1 MLQLKEI
8 KKDYKAGDTIV
19 PALKG
24 ITLNFRKNE
33 FVAILGP
40 SGCGK
45 TTLLNIIGGLDR
57 YTTGDLLINSVST
70 KLYKDKDWDTYRNH
84 EIGFVFQSYNLI
96 PHLTV
101 LGNVELALTLSGM
114 AKAERRK
121 LAKEA
126 LQRVG
131 LEDQMNKKPN
141 QLSGGQMQRVAIA
154 RAIVNHPHII
164 LADEPTGALDTE
176 TSVQVMEI
184 LKEISE
190 DCLVIMVTHNPALAD
205 QYATRI
211 VRLLDGEM
219 ISDSDS
225 YQPTEEELLLDQEN
239 NIHTSEGSSEQ
250 KENKGEIVEEIHR
263 NQNKNDHEK
272 KRIKKKDS
280 KMSFFTA
287 LTLSF
292 KNLLTKKGRTFLISF
307 AGSIGIIGISLVL
320 SISNGFSRYIDKL
333 QNDMLSGYPV
343 TVSRFAADYDAIE
356 NIGMGM
362 KPDEGRF
369 PDDENLYIYD
379 PTGVMSKAVHLN
391 LIDQAYVDYIQD
403 FYEEDLQRNEE
414 DRLTN
419 SIQYSYASGSM
430 NIMTHYKDNY
440 SFVAQSTSST
450 GDSMTEMMA
459 MFMGSST
466 NVFQEALDNE
476 DFIKRQYDVIS
487 GHYPQN
493 QNEVA
498 IVVDQKNRMSVSTL
512 EALGIPYTDANG
524 QNLSSIAFD
533 DLLYQDENHPGVE
546 FKVIRNQDYYLY
558 QEEPQLKPGDET
570 DTGEETKPGDGI
582 ETHTDTKTPNPYP
595 YFLPAKYDENVKN
608 SLSSYYQ
615 SITYPEGIDMNLH
628 IVGVLRLSEDAPLD
642 LFNSGILYHP
652 DLTKTFIADAKLS
665 PIAAL
670 QNQDSEF
677 MYGDYRDIYNSLP
690 KEMKKMVSEVMNGN
704 EYKLPISVMKIVFGK
719 YVNSE
724 GYDNEELL
732 TRYIVESAKQTIGSS
747 DVPSSIYIYPK
758 SFAAKEKINA
768 YLDSWNLDQTHQN
781 QKIIYTDAASVF
793 STTLGQMVDIIS
805 YVLIAFTAISLV
817 VSSIMIGI
825 ITYVSVI
832 ERTKEIGVLRSLGA
846 RKRDISSVFNAET
859 LLIGLIA
866 GLLGVIVTYVL
877 CVPIN
882 MLIRHLAGPTL
893 TMNLA
898 IFNPFHALVLLC
910 VSMALTIISGLIPS
924 RIAANKDPVIAL
936 RTE

>member
-239 NIHTSEGSSEQ
+239 NIHTSEGSPEQ

-450 GDSMTEMMA
+450 GGSMTEMMA

-558 QEEPQLKPGDET
+558 QEEPQLKPG
-570 DTGEETKPGDGI
+570 EEI
-582 ETHTDTKTPNPYP
+582 ETNTDTKTPNPYP

-608 SLSSYYQ
+608 FLSSYYQ
-615 SITYPEGIDMNLH
+615 SITYPEGLDMNLH

-690 KEMKKMVSEVMNGN
+690 KEMQKMVSEVMNGN

>member
-8 KKDYKAGDTIV
+8 KKDYRAGDTLV

-24 ITLNFRKNE
+24 ITLNFRKSE

-70 KLYKDKDWDTYRNH
+70 KLYKDKEWDTYRNH

-114 AKAERRK
+114 AKNERRK

-131 LEDQMNKKPN
+131 LEDQINKKPN

-184 LKEISE
+184 LKEIAE
-190 DCLVIMVTHNPALAD
+190 ECLVIMVTHNPTLAD

-219 ISDSDS
+219 ISDSNP
-225 YQPTEEELLLDQEN
+225 YQPTEEELLLEIEN
-239 NIHTSEGSSEQ
+239 NIPSCEVKTHELEKVVDSVEAEKVDPVEVEVVEVESNDVNEP
-250 KENKGEIVEEIHR
+250 NKKR
-263 NQNKNDHEK
+263 EK
-272 KRIKKKDS
+272 KNS

-333 QNDMLSGYPV
+333 QTDMLSGYPV

-379 PTGVMSKAVHLN
+379 PTSVMSKAVHLN

-403 FYEEDLQRNEE
+403 FYEEDLKRNEE
-414 DRLTN
+414 ERLTN

-430 NIMTHYKDNY
+430 NVMTHHKDHY
-440 SFVAQSTSST
+440 SFISQSTSSS
-450 GDSMTEMMA
+450 GDNMTEMMA

-476 DFIKRQYDVIS
+476 EFIKRQYDVIS

-512 EALGIPYTDANG
+512 DALGISYKDANG

-558 QEEPQLKPGDET
+558 QENPADSNQET
-570 DTGEETKPGDGI
+570 ETSS
-582 ETHTDTKTPNPYP
+582 NPYP
-595 YFLPAKYDENVKN
+595 YYLPAKYDANVN
-608 SLSSYYQ
+608 SSLSSYYQ
-615 SITYPEGIDMNLH
+615 SITYPEGMDMTLH

-652 DLTKTFIADAKLS
+652 DLTKTFIEDAKTS
-665 PIAAL
+665 PIAAM
-670 QNQDSEF
+670 QAQDTEF
-677 MYGDYRDIYNSLP
+677 MYGDYKDMYNSLGAL
-690 KEMKKMVSEVMNGN
+690 KQMVTNMGGN
-704 EYKLPISVMKIVFGK
+704 EYKLPISIMKLVFSQ
-719 YVNSE
+719 YVNSD
-724 GYDNEELL
+724 GYDNDALL

-758 SFAAKEKINA
+758 SFAAKEKIND
-768 YLDSWNLDQTHQN
+768 YLDSWNLDETHQN

-793 STTLGQMVDIIS
+793 STSLGQMVDIIS

-866 GLLGVIVTYVL
+866 GLLGVIVTYIL
-877 CVPIN
+877 CIPIN
-882 MLIRHLAGPTL
+882 VLIRHLAGSTL

-898 IFNPFHALVLLC
+898 IFNPFHALILLC

>member
-1 MLQLKEI
+1 MLQLNEI
-8 KKDYKAGDTIV
+8 VKNYKAGDTIV

-24 ITLNFRKNE
+24 ITLNFRKSE

-57 YTTGDLLINSVST
+57 YSSGDLLINGIST
-70 KLYKDKDWDTYRNH
+70 KCYKDKDWDTYRNH

-114 AKAERRK
+114 AKTERRK

-126 LQRVG
+126 LEKVG
-131 LEDQMNKKPN
+131 LQDQIHKRPN

-176 TSVQVMEI
+176 TSLQVMEI
-184 LKEISE
+184 LKEISKN
-190 DCLVIMVTHNPALAD
+190 CLVIMVTHNPSLAK

-211 VRLLDGEM
+211 VELLDGTM
-219 ISDSDS
+219 KSDSDR
-225 YQPTEEELLLDQEN
+225 YVPTKEELL
-239 NIHTSEGSSEQ
+239 
-250 KENKGEIVEEIHR
+250 EE
-263 NQNKNDHEK
+263 EK
-272 KRIKKKDS
+272 KRVIANHEKCTKQKGKDEKEKVKVKKHS

-320 SISNGFSRYIDKL
+320 SISNGFSKYIDKL

-343 TVSRFAADYDAIE
+343 TISRFAADYDAIE
-356 NIGMGM
+356 NIGSGM
-362 KPDEGRF
+362 KPDAGKF
-369 PDDENLYIYD
+369 PDEENLYIYD
-379 PTGVMSKAVHLN
+379 PTDKMTKAVHLN
-391 LIDQAYVDYIQD
+391 LIDQEYVDFIQA
-403 FYEEDLQRNEE
+403 FYTEDQKKSEE

-419 SIQYSYASGSM
+419 SIQFSYASGSM
-430 NIMTHYKDNY
+430 NIITHHQGKY
-440 SFVAQSTSST
+440 SFVSQPSTST
-450 GDSMTEMMA
+450 GGSMMEMMS
-459 MFMGSST
+459 MFMGSNS

-476 DFIKRQYDVIS
+476 SFIQQQYDVIT

-498 IVVDQKNRMSVSTL
+498 IVVDQKNRVSVSTL
-512 EALGIPYTDANG
+512 QALGISYMDEEGNT
-524 QNLSSIAFD
+524 LSSIAFQ
-533 DLLYQDENHPGVE
+533 DLLYQDEDHPGVE
-546 FKVIRNQDYYLY
+546 FKVIPNSMYYTPQY
-558 QEEPQLKPGDET
+558 QSEEDEAT
-570 DTGEETKPGDGI
+570 NTI
-582 ETHTDTKTPNPYP
+582 S
-595 YFLPAKYDENVKN
+595 YFLPAKYNKDITED
-608 SLSSYYQ
+608 LSSYYA
-615 SITYPEGIDMNLH
+615 SITYPEDMDFTLH
-628 IVGVLRLSEDAPLD
+628 VVGVLRLSEDAPLD

-652 DLTKTFIADAKLS
+652 QLTQTFIADAKTS
-665 PIAAL
+665 AIA
-670 QNQDSEF
+670 QRQEQDEKF
-677 MYGDYRDIYNSLP
+677 MYGDYRDMYNSLGN
-690 KEMKKMVSEVMNGN
+690 EVQKLINNMEGN
-704 EYKLPISVMKIVFGK
+704 EYKLPISIMKLVFSQ
-719 YVNSE
+719 YVNSNS
-724 GYDNEELL
+724 YMDDELL
-732 TRYIVESAKQTIGSS
+732 TRYVVESAKQTIGSS

-758 SFAAKEKINA
+758 SFAAKKTINA
-768 YLDSWNLDQTHQN
+768 YLDSWNEGDIHQG
-781 QKIIYTDAASVF
+781 QKIIYTDAASIF

-859 LLIGLIA
+859 LLIGLVA

-877 CVPIN
+877 CIPIN
-882 MLIRHLAGPTL
+882 ILIRHLAGPTL
-893 TMNLA
+893 MMNLA
-898 IFNPFHALVLLC
+898 VFHPFHAFILLC
-910 VSMALTIISGLIPS
+910 VSMLLTIISGLIPS
-924 RIAANKDPVIAL
+924 RIAAKKDPVIAL

>member
-8 KKDYKAGDTIV
+8 KKDYRAGDTLV

-24 ITLNFRKNE
+24 ITLNFRKSE

-70 KLYKDKDWDTYRNH
+70 KLYKDKEWDTYRNH

-114 AKAERRK
+114 AKNERRK

-131 LEDQMNKKPN
+131 LEDQINKKPN

-184 LKEISE
+184 LKEIAE
-190 DCLVIMVTHNPALAD
+190 ECLVIMVTHNPTLAD

-219 ISDSDS
+219 ISDSNP
-225 YQPTEEELLLDQEN
+225 YQPTEEELLLEIEN
-239 NIHTSEGSSEQ
+239 NIPSCEVKTHELEKVVDSVEAEKVDPVEVEVVEVESNDVNEP
-250 KENKGEIVEEIHR
+250 NKKR
-263 NQNKNDHEK
+263 EK
-272 KRIKKKDS
+272 KNS

-333 QNDMLSGYPV
+333 QTDMLSGYPV

-379 PTGVMSKAVHLN
+379 PTSVMSKAVHLN

-403 FYEEDLQRNEE
+403 FYEEDLKRNEE
-414 DRLTN
+414 ERLTN

-430 NIMTHYKDNY
+430 NVMTHHKDHY
-440 SFVAQSTSST
+440 SFISQSTSSS
-450 GDSMTEMMA
+450 GDNMTEMMA

-476 DFIKRQYDVIS
+476 EFIKRQYDVIS

-512 EALGIPYTDANG
+512 DALGISYKDANG

-558 QEEPQLKPGDET
+558 QENPADSNQET
-570 DTGEETKPGDGI
+570 ETSS
-582 ETHTDTKTPNPYP
+582 NPYP
-595 YFLPAKYDENVKN
+595 YYLPAKYDANVN
-608 SLSSYYQ
+608 SSLSSYYQ
-615 SITYPEGIDMNLH
+615 SITYPEGMDMTLH

-652 DLTKTFIADAKLS
+652 DLTKTFIEDAKTS
-665 PIAAL
+665 PIAAM
-670 QNQDSEF
+670 QAQDTEF
-677 MYGDYRDIYNSLP
+677 MYGDYKDMYNSLGAL
-690 KEMKKMVSEVMNGN
+690 KQMVTNMGGN
-704 EYKLPISVMKIVFGK
+704 EYKLPISIMKLVFSQ
-719 YVNSE
+719 YVNSD
-724 GYDNEELL
+724 GYDNDALL

-758 SFAAKEKINA
+758 SFAAKEKIND
-768 YLDSWNLDQTHQN
+768 YLDSWNLDETHQN

-793 STTLGQMVDIIS
+793 STSLGQMVDIIS

-846 RKRDISSVFNAET
+846 RKKDISSVFNAET

-866 GLLGVIVTYVL
+866 GLLGVIVTYIL
-877 CVPIN
+877 CIPIN
-882 MLIRHLAGPTL
+882 VLIRHLAGSTL

-898 IFNPFHALVLLC
+898 IFNPFHALILLC